1 MKISLFHTIRECDL
15 RVIGMLSSLLK
26 LKSLKC
32 PFSVSSTDGT
42 TTEGNETTDFSDMDT
57 FMNWNTSSSFENF
70 EEVRQRKTQLVKRA
84 SSSAVRRKISDKDK
98 LEDDVVNRICRD
110 NNRTVQD
117 PGVNPISKVVSKVKA
132 LNQTIT
138 GQKVLQN
145 LLWPDIDNN
154 CS

>member
-1 MKISLFHTIRECDL
+1 
-15 RVIGMLSSLLK
+15 
-26 LKSLKC
+26 
-32 PFSVSSTDGT
+32 
-42 TTEGNETTDFSDMDT
+42 MDT

-70 EEVRQRKTQLVKRA
+70 EEVRQRRTQLVKRA

-117 PGVNPISKVVSKVKA
+117 PGVNPISKVVAKVKA

>member
-1 MKISLFHTIRECDL
+1 MLLTVYLHL
-15 RVIGMLSSLLK
+15 RVIDMLSSLLK

-70 EEVRQRKTQLVKRA
+70 EEVRQRRTQLVKRA

-117 PGVNPISKVVSKVKA
+117 PGVNPISKVIAKVKA
-132 LNQTIT
+132 LNQ
-138 GQKVLQN
+138 Q
-145 LLWPDIDNN
+145 
-154 CS
+154 

>member
-1 MKISLFHTIRECDL
+1 MLLTVYLHL

-70 EEVRQRKTQLVKRA
+70 EEVRQRRTQLVKRA

-117 PGVNPISKVVSKVKA
+117 PGVNPISKVNIIKV
-132 LNQTIT
+132 
-138 GQKVLQN
+138 
-145 LLWPDIDNN
+145 
-154 CS
+154 

>member
-1 MKISLFHTIRECDL
+1 MSVVLTVYLHL
-15 RVIGMLSSLLK
+15 RVIDMLSSLLK
-26 LKSLKC
+26 LKSSKC

-70 EEVRQRKTQLVKRA
+70 EEVRQRRTQLVKRA

-117 PGVNPISKVVSKVKA
+117 PGVNPISKVTAKVKA

-138 GQKVLQN
+138 GQEVCKIYVLR
-145 LLWPDIDNN
+145 PDVDKN

>member
-1 MKISLFHTIRECDL
+1 M
-15 RVIGMLSSLLK
+15 
-26 LKSLKC
+26 
-32 PFSVSSTDGT
+32 STDGT

-70 EEVRQRKTQLVKRA
+70 EEVRQRTRQLVKRA
-84 SSSAVRRKISDKDK
+84 NSSAVRRKISDRDK

-110 NNRTVQD
+110 NNRTIQD

-138 GQKVLQN
+138 RQKGLQN
-145 LLWPDIDNN
+145 ILPSLTAIRSNP
-154 CS
+154 

>member
-1 MKISLFHTIRECDL
+1 M
-15 RVIGMLSSLLK
+15 
-26 LKSLKC
+26 
-32 PFSVSSTDGT
+32 STDGT

-117 PGVNPISKVVSKVKA
+117 PGVNPISKVIAKVKA
-132 LNQTIT
+132 LNQ
-138 GQKVLQN
+138 Q
-145 LLWPDIDNN
+145 
-154 CS
+154 

>member
-1 MKISLFHTIRECDL
+1 MLLTVYLHL

-70 EEVRQRKTQLVKRA
+70 EEVRQRRTQLVKRA

-117 PGVNPISKVVSKVKA
+117 PGVNPISKVIAKVKA
-132 LNQTIT
+132 LNQAIS
-138 GQKVLQN
+138 GQEVCKTYVLR
-145 LLWPDIDNN
+145 PDVDKN

>member
-1 MKISLFHTIRECDL
+1 
-15 RVIGMLSSLLK
+15 
-26 LKSLKC
+26 
-32 PFSVSSTDGT
+32 
-42 TTEGNETTDFSDMDT
+42 
-57 FMNWNTSSSFENF
+57 MNWNTSSSFENF
-70 EEVRQRKTQLVKRA
+70 EEVRQRRTQLVKRA

-117 PGVNPISKVVSKVKA
+117 PGVNPISKVVAKVKA

>member
-1 MKISLFHTIRECDL
+1 MLLTVYLHL
-15 RVIGMLSSLLK
+15 RVIDMLSSLLK

-70 EEVRQRKTQLVKRA
+70 EEVRQRRTQLVKRA
-84 SSSAVRRKISDKDK
+84 SSSVVRRKISDKDK

-117 PGVNPISKVVSKVKA
+117 PGVNPISKVIAKVKA
-132 LNQTIT
+132 LNQ
-138 GQKVLQN
+138 Q
-145 LLWPDIDNN
+145 
-154 CS
+154 